1 MPGEKLTS
9 DGDSSTALED
19 GSLWLKNIPHTVS
32 ANSSEVARREPDR
45 IITGRSVLTE
55 LRSSL
60 NTPTESE
67 GSH

>member
-32 ANSSEVARREPDR
+32 SEIARREPDR
-45 IITGRSVLTE
+45 TITGRSVLTA

-60 NTPTESE
+60 NTPSE
-67 GSH
+67 PNGSH

>member
-32 ANSSEVARREPDR
+32 AKIARREPDR
-45 IITGRSVLTE
+45 TITGRSVLTA

-60 NTPTESE
+60 NTPSE
-67 GSH
+67 PNGSH